1 MPSFRGKRVTHKG
14 YFSPPKGTPL
24 SDESARIMDEK
35 RMPDGGKEQP
45 PNLDEYP
52 TTLPQPN
59 ITPMTREQMSRLY
72 GNEKHSLGTFPIP
85 KDRIPKENQ

>member
-1 MPSFRGKRVTHKG
+1 MPTFRGIRITRTRVPDKG

-24 SDESARIMDEK
+24 SAESAKIMDEKRMDEK

-52 TTLPQPN
+52 RGNTYEKRMGVKRNQTLTNDEYP
-59 ITPMTREQMSRLY
+59 R
-72 GNEKHSLGTFPIP
+72 GNK
-85 KDRIPKENQ
+85 

>member
-35 RMPDGGKEQP
+35 RMGMKRMPDGGKEQP

-52 TTLPQPN
+52 
-59 ITPMTREQMSRLY
+59 R
-72 GNEKHSLGTFPIP
+72 GN
-85 KDRIPKENQ
+85 N